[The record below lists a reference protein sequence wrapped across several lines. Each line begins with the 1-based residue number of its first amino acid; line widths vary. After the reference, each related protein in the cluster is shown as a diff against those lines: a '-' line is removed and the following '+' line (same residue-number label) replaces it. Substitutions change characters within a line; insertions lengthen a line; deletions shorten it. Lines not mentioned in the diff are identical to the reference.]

1 MNFKILYSDANG
13 CTDGV
18 THDQLMRHIP
28 TGGDT
33 PILLS
38 VCAPNYKFNH
48 DLNSQLAGKKYIHI
62 DYLEWGW
69 QWDFKERNTI
79 GDSPCYPCG
88 QDSNHEWGTLH
99 SFIRDNPPVLTFQR
113 ELRREDAASNVIPI
127 DFLCTNPSPKLDTR
141 DEFNNRPYDVFSSW
155 GYSHPN
161 RARVHGDIFH
171 AMGGRG
177 INVIDGYDKLGGNS
191 HHVPARTWLSIFT
204 PHWVRKPMS
213 EVIKYQAQSK
223 ISLSLYGAG
232 AKCFRDAEAPV
243 GSIMA
248 HQTHWLARSYEW
260 DDTNSVKL
268 TEFKEVDD
276 LLRALENP
284 NLYDIYVAGQEN
296 IDRYRIH
303 RYLPDYVLANVARV
317 L

>member
-1 MNFKILYSDANG
+1 MKFKILYSDAAG
-13 CTDGV
+13 LVDGV
-18 THDQLMRHIP
+18 THDQLVRHIP
-28 TGGDT
+28 SGGDI
-33 PILLS
+33 PILLT
-38 VCAPNYKFNH
+38 VCGHSFKFNH
-48 DLNSQLAGKKYIHI
+48 EINNQLKGRKYIHV

-69 QWDFKERNTI
+69 QWDFKRVNEMGR
-79 GDSPCYPCG
+79 SECYPCG
-88 QDSNHEWGTLH
+88 QEGNHDWGTLH
-99 SFIRDNPPVLTFQR
+99 SFLADNPPVLTFQR
-113 ELRREDAASNVIPI
+113 ELRRGDVRDNLIPI
-127 DFLCTNPSPKLDTR
+127 DFLCTSPAPRLDTK

-171 AMGGRG
+171 AMGRRG

-204 PHWVRKPMS
+204 PHWVRKPMA
-213 EVIKYQAQSK
+213 EVLKYQAQSK

-260 DDTNSVKL
+260 DDTNSVRIN
-268 TEFKEVDD
+268 EPNEVPD

-284 NLYDIYVAGQEN
+284 DLYDIYCASQDT
-296 IDRYRIH
+296 IDKYRIH
-303 RYLPDYVLANVARV
+303 RYWPEYVLRNIQER